1 MTDLKNKLATKASNG
16 VAAQRNSLK
25 GLLSEVSVKKRFEDI
40 LGKKAPGFIS
50 SMLTVTNNNKLLLEA
65 NPMTIISA
73 GAIAAALDLPIDPNL
88 GFAYIIPYNDYKN
101 NKVNAQFQLGY
112 KGYIQLAMR
121 TGQYK
126 TINACEVYEGELMS
140 VNRFTG
146 EIEFG
151 EKESDK
157 VVGYVAYFRLLNGFE
172 KYLYMTVEELEKHG
186 RRFSKSYDK
195 GLWKTDFHSM
205 AIKTVLKRLLSKFGI
220 LSIEMQTGL
229 SADHAV
235 VLEDADG
242 NNTYDYV
249 DGQTIDG
256 DYSESDFG
264 FDIDA
269 EVDKSQA
276 EQGLIVDAE

>member
-1 MTDLKNKLATKASNG
+1 MTDLKNKLATKANNG
-16 VAAQRNSLK
+16 VAAQRHSLK

-88 GFAYIIPYNDYKN
+88 GFAYIIPYRD
-101 NKVNAQFQLGY
+101 NKTKTVNAQFQLGY

-172 KYLYMTVEELEKHG
+172 KYLYLTVEELEKHG
-186 RRFSKSYDK
+186 RKFSKSYDK
-195 GLWKTDFHSM
+195 GLWKSDFHSM

-256 DYSESDFG
+256 DYSTDDFG

-269 EVDKSQA
+269 EVDRSQA
-276 EQGLIVDAE
+276 EQGAVIDVE